1 MGGMKRYCHHST
13 LLLFYRLVLV
23 LIFSLFMFSRNG
35 VTGLDLEMSD
45 VTVEPLYDVAAMG
58 HLSVDEFMAAL
69 PSLDAAMQERCDAA
83 AAKGQVLRYAA
94 TIDVKAATLQVGLLA
109 VDAQGPLGTLMG
121 SDNLVEVH
129 SEAVYSE
136 SPLVV
141 RGAGAGAAS
150 TASGA
155 LADMLDLAFV
165 AVE

>member
-1 MGGMKRYCHHST
+1 
-13 LLLFYRLVLV
+13 
-23 LIFSLFMFSRNG
+23 
-35 VTGLDLEMSD
+35 MSD

-58 HLSVDEFMAAL
+58 HLSVDEFMAVL
-69 PSLDAAMQERCDAA
+69 PSLDASMKQRCDAA
-83 AAKGQVLRYAA
+83 AANGQVLRYAA

-109 VDAQGPLGTLMG
+109 VDAQGPLGTLTG

-129 SEAVYSE
+129 SEAVYPQ

-165 AVE
+165 GVE

>member
-1 MGGMKRYCHHST
+1 
-13 LLLFYRLVLV
+13 
-23 LIFSLFMFSRNG
+23 
-35 VTGLDLEMSD
+35 MSD

-69 PSLDAAMQERCDAA
+69 PSLDAAMQQRCDAA

-94 TIDVKAATLQVGLLA
+94 TIDVQAATLQVGLLA

-129 SEAVYSE
+129 SEAVYPE
-136 SPLVV
+136 SPMVV
-141 RGAGAGAAS
+141 RGAGAGATS